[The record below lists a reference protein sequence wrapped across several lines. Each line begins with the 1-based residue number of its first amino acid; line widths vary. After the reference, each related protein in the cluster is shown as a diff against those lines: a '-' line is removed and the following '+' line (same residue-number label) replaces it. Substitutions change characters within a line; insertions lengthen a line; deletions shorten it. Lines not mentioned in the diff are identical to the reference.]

1 MKNIFCSYFLWH
13 LVHWIRDDLGVTAS
27 VCYFH
32 TTFSNQSLHLD
43 IHGWRI
49 SHVERNLCKVSN
61 VTLIFPAEIRT
72 PLSQQDEWR
81 GNWDLREISYTHI
94 AGSDSGTVALCHH
107 NMVALASL
115 PRLSSFVG
123 RQRGIY
129 ELVSAATKYEHTAAW
144 EFHWHLAGKLGHLE
158 TTCPM
163 KSSAPNLHVSNSL
176 RNSSVKVLINLYKF
190 SDRSCHSPL
199 ITLVVF
205 CDDSVFIIDMKCCR
219 WGHKG
224 EQRIFP
230 WLCHNIDLLSPLSCF
245 CQASTVEGNDKCNC
259 FTVNKW
265 F

>member
-32 TTFSNQSLHLD
+32 TAFSNQSLHLD

-115 PRLSSFVG
+115 PRLSWEDKEGFTSLSVLK
-123 RQRGIY
+123 QSMNILLLENSTDIWQVNLGI
-129 ELVSAATKYEHTAAW
+129 
-144 EFHWHLAGKLGHLE
+144 
-158 TTCPM
+158 
-163 KSSAPNLHVSNSL
+163 
-176 RNSSVKVLINLYKF
+176 
-190 SDRSCHSPL
+190 
-199 ITLVVF
+199 
-205 CDDSVFIIDMKCCR
+205 
-219 WGHKG
+219 
-224 EQRIFP
+224 
-230 WLCHNIDLLSPLSCF
+230 
-245 CQASTVEGNDKCNC
+245 
-259 FTVNKW
+259 
-265 F
+265 